1 MSDWQVDFIKQDALP
16 KLAWL
21 AEVATDAGVV
31 VVHHGGAVETR
42 PHWFVEGTWDGR
54 FEAGDFHRSENLFGS
69 GMRVD
74 GSTLTFCASVALVDR
89 LFHVAWN
96 DRLLVSNSL
105 IQLLAR
111 TGARL
116 DPRHNYRK
124 ESFASGSGSSSTL
137 APSRSFT
144 RRSARSSRTITA
156 TWSWRRAGSSGNC
169 VRDPGGSHP
178 SRSITT
184 LCRAR
189 WRESATTTGVP
200 PGGTGSRH
208 LRPLRPAMT
217 RSRRPSL
224 HGRRVSRRPLPS
236 RSPKARTRYE
246 HDSGVRIA
254 QTLGLT
260 THGLP
265 SARLGR
271 PDLERYLLAA
281 TVEGSEVF
289 LENVAHFIGSNCS
302 AATLYTGYHGDVV
315 WKRPAGPPESSDDMQ
330 RKDVSGLNLSEI
342 RLAAGFFNLAV
353 PFIYGRNMAD
363 ITAISNSSAMAS
375 WSLPQD
381 YDRPIPRRIVE
392 SAGVPRDLFG
402 QRKRAQVRFYGD
414 PRDPALRAEFRAYLR
429 SLAGTLQARLRLIEL
444 LHSAD
449 HGLMMLMR
457 RVLGLKRNAE
467 PAAVDRHRSL
477 RSAQP
482 GLRLGS
488 RQPRVPLRVGLCR
501 ESAATP
507 RARRR
512 ARPHRDSAA
521 RALAIS
527 PRIR

>member
-1 MSDWQVDFIKQDALP
+1 MSDWQVDFIKQGALP

-21 AEVATDAGVV
+21 AEVATDARVV
-31 VVHHGGAVETR
+31 TVHHGAAVETR

-54 FEAGDFHRSENLFGS
+54 FEAGDFHRAENLFGS

-124 ESFASGSGSSSTL
+124 ESFASGRGIKHY
-137 APSRSFT
+137 PRSFKVLHPEI
-144 RRSARSSRTITA
+144 REFFQDYHCNLVIAEGRIERQLRSQPKRFASFEEYYDALQSALARISDNYRSAA
-156 TWSWRRAGSSGNC
+156 RRHQVSAF
-169 VRDPGGSHP
+169 
-178 SRSITT
+178 
-184 LCRAR
+184 
-189 WRESATTTGVP
+189 ATTSTGYDSVAATVLAWASGVAETFTIEIP
-200 PGGTGSRH
+200 EGADAH
-208 LRPLRPAMT
+208 EL
-217 RSRRPSL
+217 
-224 HGRRVSRRPLPS
+224 
-236 RSPKARTRYE
+236 
-246 HDSGVRIA
+246 DSGVRIA

-260 THGLP
+260 TRGLP

-289 LENVAHFIGSNCS
+289 LENVAHFIGSKCS

-315 WKRPAGPPESSDDMQ
+315 WKRTAGPPESSDDMQ
-330 RKDVSGLNLSEI
+330 RKDVSGLNLSEV

-363 ITAISNSSAMAS
+363 ITAISSSSAMAS

-429 SLAGTLQARLRLIEL
+429 SMAGTLQSRLRLIEL
-444 LHSAD
+444 LHSVD
-449 HGLMMLMR
+449 HGLMMLLR
-457 RVLGLKRNAE
+457 RVLGLKQTPSLLRLIAPDHFDRRSLVFVWAAGSLASRFASAYAVSPQLRRE
-467 PAAVDRHRSL
+467 PAGARDRIAI
-477 RSAQP
+477 AQP
-482 GLRLGS
+482 EL
-488 RQPRVPLRVGLCR
+488 
-501 ESAATP
+501 
-507 RARRR
+507 
-512 ARPHRDSAA
+512 
-521 RALAIS
+521 
-527 PRIR
+527 